1 MKVLFRIIIGIPVY
15 LIAYAMG
22 IVAQIA
28 AVIAWFAI
36 VITGREPEGIYQMLR
51 LGLSY
56 QHRAMPYGLLL
67 TEDWPE
73 FTQDA
78 DRRALEPQGGG
89 ALAAPTAPAPSA
101 PEAAELETDL
111 GGFAPPTAPPP
122 GEPD

>member
-1 MKVLFRIIIGIPVY
+1 VLFRIIIGIPVY

-78 DRRALEPQGGG
+78 DRRALEPHG
-89 ALAAPTAPAPSA
+89 AAALPEPTDPAPAA
-101 PEAAELETDL
+101 PEAATQEPEL
-111 GGFAPPTAPPP
+111 GGFAPPSSAPP
-122 GEPD
+122 GEQD

>member
-1 MKVLFRIIIGIPVY
+1 MKVLFRIILGIPVY

-67 TEDWPE
+67 TEDWPRVH
-73 FTQDA
+73 A
-78 DRRALEPQGGG
+78 GRRSPRAR
-89 ALAAPTAPAPSA
+89 AAR
-101 PEAAELETDL
+101 AA
-111 GGFAPPTAPPP
+111 AR
-122 GEPD
+122 